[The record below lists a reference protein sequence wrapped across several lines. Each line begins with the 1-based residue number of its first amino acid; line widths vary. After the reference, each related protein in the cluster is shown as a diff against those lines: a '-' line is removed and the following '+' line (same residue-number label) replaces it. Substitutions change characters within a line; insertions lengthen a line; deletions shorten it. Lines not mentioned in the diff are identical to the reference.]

1 MKKIKLILIELG
13 IFNLIITL
21 LSPILPNYIL
31 PQIVIE
37 HFFYCLLF
45 DLIYLLTIFVVTFKD
60 EFRDIALYYVYQIR
74 LKGKK

>member
-21 LSPILPNYIL
+21 LSPILPNYVL

-45 DLIYLLTIFVVTFKD
+45 DLIYLLTIFVFTFKD
-60 EFRDIALYYVYQIR
+60 ELKDIALYYIYN
-74 LKGKK
+74 LKKK